1 MKIESLR
8 EYNGRN
14 PNGYFNELPPQAR
27 MAAWRWLGMFE
38 VRWGK
43 NMPRWRRAIL
53 IGQAKRLAL
62 TSEAERCLMCAR
74 AAQSINQVMSSP
86 DSELAF
92 WVAVNTT
99 RKALDDKRAE

>member
-62 TSEAERCLMCAR
+62 TSEAERCLMLGSTSGR
-74 AAQSINQVMSSP
+74 VQI
-86 DSELAF
+86 
-92 WVAVNTT
+92 
-99 RKALDDKRAE
+99 